1 MDLHSDPRI
10 KVIRCL
16 EFLETFPFAPIFVVH
31 LQSLQCDF
39 VPEKFQMCFGG
50 CLHRASNKKS
60 CECFLKIPIIHG
72 LALDHNVFLQR
83 KSVKIECNNL
93 WLAPSMRQKCGASK
107 QFCKNLSCISAK
119 SELFLFFVPQNNVF
133 AVTL

>member
-39 VPEKFQMCFGG
+39 VPEKTQMCFG
-50 CLHRASNKKS
+50 
-60 CECFLKIPIIHG
+60 ECFLKIPIIHG